1 VRRDVYCQWLR
12 RGQWFVLS
20 GLVAAL
26 LWNATALWLAL
37 AWWPAFL
44 LPLFGALLLGG
55 VYLAPYWLRRR
66 RVLPSRSYR
75 LRYDAPTGWS
85 DQGARRALLTWLRAG
100 HALTLAWARD
110 GEALGCWLLVP
121 ETSGRILARL
131 VPDLF
136 PAGTVESVPLPGLT
150 SGCLMLRIE
159 GGLPHPVTL
168 AQLNGVVGVAYRW
181 LSPDQASVAVWGTE
195 AMPVAAQFSQ
205 TGEIL
210 AASEDELFNPLFTG
224 DNPWPELPTFP
235 ASAGQTGLTAVS
247 RLSRLASA
255 LRVDDAPALFI
266 GTDSEGHRL
275 GFALPELAGL
285 RSLRI
290 VGQAAER
297 LTVRL
302 VEQAIGAGQPV
313 LLFDGKGVVTAGLTR
328 RLPRAVATAQIRLC
342 DVERPAQ
349 SRFRLNPL
357 WLPSDPTHWP
367 AIMSGWALW
376 LREVGVTP
384 AGLGQ
389 AAYRHTQLAVTLTA
403 LAAAERG
410 LAVDIPTLAEA
421 LETPDFLTALPE
433 NLLDQHSILS
443 DEVRHWWQTQGRQ
456 TSGLDVQMRL
466 AHLRE
471 RLQALLALPEY
482 RVLWQAPYLD
492 PISVAEGSCLFWRIP
507 DRRHRLQPF
516 LTAQLLATSSLL
528 TVWPEP
534 SQPLLIVLHE
544 VTVPPAWLSH
554 LHTFPAAR
562 LIVSSEASEASDT
575 ARPTPL
581 PSSAYLLSRLD
592 PASAARLANE
602 VPDIPASD
610 LTRLPLDRAV
620 LKVGEQVATVEIE
633 KGNASRG

>member
-1 VRRDVYCQWLR
+1 VRHDRYGRWLR
-12 RGQWFVLS
+12 RGQGIILS

-26 LWNATALWLAL
+26 GYNAAALWLVWL
-37 AWWPAFL
+37 WWPAML
-44 LPLFGALLLGG
+44 LPLPGGLLLAAL
-55 VYLAPYWLRRR
+55 YLAPHWLRRQR
-66 RVLPSRSYR
+66 ANSTRSYR
-75 LRYDAPTGWS
+75 LRYDAPAGWS
-85 DQGARRALLTWLRAG
+85 DQVARRALLTWLRAG
-100 HALTLAWARD
+100 NALTLVWARD
-110 GEALGCWLLVP
+110 GDALGCWLLVP

-136 PAGTVESVPLPGLT
+136 PAGTVEPTPLPALT
-150 SGCLMLRIE
+150 PGCLMVRTE
-159 GGLPHPVTL
+159 GGLPHPVSL

-181 LSPDQASVAVWGTE
+181 LSPIQASVAVWGTE

-205 TGEIL
+205 AGEIL
-210 AASEDELFNPLFTG
+210 TATGDDLLNPLFSG

-247 RLSRLASA
+247 RLSRLAPA
-255 LRVDDAPALFI
+255 LRVDAPALFVGI
-266 GTDSEGHRL
+266 DSEGHRL
-275 GFALPELAGL
+275 GFALPELAEL
-285 RSLRI
+285 RSLRL
-290 VGQAAER
+290 VGRAAER

-302 VEQAIGAGQPV
+302 VEQAIQAGQPV

-357 WLPSDPTHWP
+357 WLPPDSTHWP
-367 AIMSGWALW
+367 ALLTGWALW

-384 AGLGQ
+384 GGLGQ

-410 LAVDIPTLAEA
+410 LAVDLPALAEA
-421 LETPDFLTALPE
+421 LETPDFLINLPDD
-433 NLLDQHSILS
+433 LLGRYPVVS
-443 DEVRHWWQTQGRQ
+443 DEVRHWWQTQGRH

-471 RLQALLALPEY
+471 RLQALLTLPEY

-492 PISVAEGSCLFWRIP
+492 PITVAEGSCLFWRIP

-516 LTAQLLATSSLL
+516 LTAQLLATGSLL

-534 SQPLLIVLHE
+534 TRPLLIVLHE

-562 LIVSSEASEASDT
+562 LIIASEASEASDT

-602 VPDIPASD
+602 LLDIPTTD
-610 LTRLPLDRAV
+610 LTRLPLERAV
-620 LKVGEQVATVEIE
+620 LQVGANVATVEIE
-633 KGNASRG
+633 EGNASRG